1 MSSTSTPSVARDRAA
16 IHEPRHAGERIADS
30 VTGGMGSWRFII
42 IQTALVVVWMVA
54 NAWLLSRP
62 FDPYPFILLN
72 LAFST
77 QAAYASPLILMSQN
91 RAAARDRARDDLEA
105 REVHLMTRQ
114 LGLLERINRQQ
125 TALLIVLLALPIA
138 AGVGA
143 FLWRRSRRHAT
154 RVSSR

>member
-1 MSSTSTPSVARDRAA
+1 MPTTTTPPQRDRAA
-16 IHEPRHAGERIADS
+16 IHEPRHAGERIADH

-42 IQTALVVVWMVA
+42 IQTALVVVWMAA

-125 TALLIVLLALPIA
+125 LALLVALVIGPLLIIA
-138 AGVGA
+138 SAIL
-143 FLWRRSRRHAT
+143 FRQQRRRRA
-154 RVSSR
+154 V